1 MSADITGEGNM
12 PRAGKSRR
20 RPNRSPENR
29 HERHEKRGR
38 PCVENCRS
46 AGNDRNVERKRE
58 GRGSERNESSTMHN
72 TRRVSSLKKQIDKR
86 ARLIKGDNRRSLDY
100 IRVHSTIYSI
110 LNVCNNTSCKR
121 CIKIF

>member
-1 MSADITGEGNM
+1 M

-46 AGNDRNVERKRE
+46 AGNDRNVERRKRE
-58 GRGSERNESSTMHN
+58 RRGSERNESSTMHN
-72 TRRVSSLKKQIDKR
+72 PRRVSSLKKQIDKQ
-86 ARLIKGDNRRSLDY
+86 ASAIN
-100 IRVHSTIYSI
+100 
-110 LNVCNNTSCKR
+110 
-121 CIKIF
+121 